1 MLTGSA
7 AHPERALRLLHEL
20 ELCRCIFLPPQKL
33 PVLQGD
39 GTPHDLTH
47 EQALWDQGYKY
58 AAEMYQL
65 MVQQTGQKE
74 LQVDQLP
81 EEEQTLLRVR
91 VLSSFL
97 LPFADYYVMEKKR
110 QVLLPCF
117 IIRDS
122 LKVICE
128 AYPALTLHWLLMRW
142 CGLLLHVAAQ
152 PRCRR
157 RGQCGSSQRQGSAG
171 THTDG
176 RV

>member
-1 MLTGSA
+1 MLTGSS
-7 AHPERALRLLHEL
+7 AHPERALRLLYEL
-20 ELCRCIFLPPQKL
+20 QLCRCIFLPPQKL

-39 GTPHDLTH
+39 GTLHDLTQ

-65 MVQQTGQKE
+65 MVQQTDQEK

-81 EEEQTLLRVR
+81 EDEQTLLRVR

-117 IIRDS
+117 IIRES
-122 LKVICE
+122 LKVIREPCQ
-128 AYPALTLHWLLMRW
+128 TLKLYRLLMR
-142 CGLLLHVAAQ
+142 LFRLAAQ
-152 PRCRR
+152 PRC
-157 RGQCGSSQRQGSAG
+157 
-171 THTDG
+171 
-176 RV
+176 